1 VKIHIYRQTFHGI
14 ERVGNKSYTLAEFKE
29 LQRMDPLLMAEA
41 NEILLAKRFKTVLAS
56 FLLTSFILFVLM
68 KITA

>member
-1 VKIHIYRQTFHGI
+1 VKIYIYRQTFHGI
-14 ERVGNKSYTLAEFKE
+14 ERVGNKSYTLAEFRE

-41 NEILLAKRFKTVLAS
+41 NEILLAKRVKTVLAS